1 MMGEKKQART
11 RIVVLYLLPDEYIKL
26 EAAWK
31 KTTIRRWSEYLRTL
45 IFAKPVTGY
54 VRNRSL
60 DEFMAEMVLLRKE
73 LNAIGVNFNKAVHRL
88 QTLGRLPQVQHW
100 MQRFDDDKQVLFAK
114 ADEIRLKI
122 NSISDQWLQ

>member
-1 MMGEKKQART
+1 MEEKKQVRK
-11 RIVVLYLLPDEYIKL
+11 RIVIFRLLPDEYIKL

-31 KTTIRRWSEYLRTL
+31 KTTIRKLSEYLRRL
-45 IFAKPVTGY
+45 IFGKPVTGY

-73 LNAIGVNFNKAVHRL
+73 LNAISVNFNQAVHRL
-88 QTLGRLPQVQHW
+88 HTLDRLPEMQHW
-100 MQRFDDDKQVLFAK
+100 LQGFEHDKHVLFAK

-122 NSISDQWLQ
+122 NCISDQWLQ